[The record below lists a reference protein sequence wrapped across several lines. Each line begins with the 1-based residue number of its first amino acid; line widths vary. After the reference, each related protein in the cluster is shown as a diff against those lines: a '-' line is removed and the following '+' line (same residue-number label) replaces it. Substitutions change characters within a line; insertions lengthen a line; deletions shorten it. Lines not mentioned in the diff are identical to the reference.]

1 MKGKGGMALMIAI
14 GKKKPGMG
22 QERGSSPSLASEDEG
37 EGEEMGMDAELGS
50 VLQAYEEAKAKGKWD
65 KAAAL
70 FKDAVKS
77 CGYEEED

>member
-22 QERGSSPSLASEDEG
+22 KERVSSPSLASEDEG

-50 VLQAYEEAKAKGKWD
+50 VLKAYEEAKAKGKWEQ
-65 KAAAL
+65 AAAL